1 MKSLQKEGH
10 LVPQPLEMLSDEGL
24 RRKQLFATLTS
35 HTLKYLSDQLVERG
49 FYWLLPIVFSKSTD
63 PLWPDPNASIE
74 KRIEI
79 EIYGQT
85 VRTMQSMILHKLVA
99 SSIAYEKLFLLSP
112 NIRIERRERSSTG
125 KHAYEFTQLDFEIRD
140 ALSSNVIEL
149 VEELLVGLLSHLRKE
164 CKQELQELG
173 VYENMKVPKRPF
185 IRYDR
190 SHLENVY
197 GAAWEDRIASEAKEP
212 VWVTNI
218 PREFYDFEDFD
229 TGRWDNYDLFV
240 PGIGEILSGARREW
254 EISKIERK
262 MERDGIRKENFSI
275 ILSLAREGRLKPS
288 AGAGI
293 GLERLISWISGTRH
307 IGEVQPFPKVPGYVY
322 DL

>member
-1 MKSLQKEGH
+1 
-10 LVPQPLEMLSDEGL
+10 
-24 RRKQLFATLTS
+24 
-35 HTLKYLSDQLVERG
+35 
-49 FYWLLPIVFSKSTD
+49 
-63 PLWPDPNASIE
+63 
-74 KRIEI
+74 
-79 EIYGQT
+79 
-85 VRTMQSMILHKLVA
+85 
-99 SSIAYEKLFLLSP
+99 
-112 NIRIERRERSSTG
+112 
-125 KHAYEFTQLDFEIRD
+125 
-140 ALSSNVIEL
+140 